1 MTRTRF
7 APSPT
12 GSLHIGGVRT
22 ALYCLLWAR
31 KTGGRFL
38 LRIEDT
44 DQARSTEEAANGI
57 LRDMK
62 WVGLDWD
69 EGPEVGGPVG
79 PYFQS
84 QRLATYDR
92 YIGDLMAAGKAYHAY
107 ETGDELTA
115 ERKAAEAKKETFL
128 YRRREYSKDDL
139 ARFEAEGRKP
149 VVRLLA
155 PRDAITVADRV
166 LGDVTVPGEQLD
178 DLVLRKAD
186 GFPTYHFAVVV
197 DDQLMG
203 VELVLRGQEH
213 LMNTHKHEGICRA
226 FGWTRPE
233 CAHLPLINNP
243 TGTKMSK
250 RDKAKIAREAAKA
263 AVKAGTAPADLAD
276 RAGVSL
282 TEMTAF
288 LDKKSDSVPTAEAL
302 ARVLG
307 LQLPMIEV
315 ADFRRGGYL
324 PEALLNYLLLLGW
337 NPGNDREFYTLDEMV
352 DAFDI
357 ERINKTAAKFDPAK
371 LEWMN
376 GEYMKRLPVERLLDL
391 HDQYLAVWPASPMQ
405 GLSRASREPIFAL
418 WRERA
423 ATFSKMDEMAGFLFR
438 RPASYDERAVKKHLA
453 DGGLDRLAQAHAAFD
468 ATDDWT
474 AAGLEAAV
482 APLTDG
488 TPQGMGRFAQPLRV
502 AITGTAVSPPIYD
515 VLAYLGRDEVLARI
529 ADAREKLA

>member
-69 EGPEVGGPVG
+69 EGPEVGGDDG

-92 YIGDLMAAGKAYHAY
+92 YIGELLDAGKAYHAY

-115 ERKAAEAKKETFL
+115 ERKAAEAAKETFL
-128 YRRREYSKDDL
+128 YRRRTYTAEDM

-149 VVRLLA
+149 VVRLIA
-155 PRDAITVADRV
+155 PRYPITVADRV
-166 LGDVTVPGEQLD
+166 LGEVTVPGEQLD

-197 DDQLMG
+197 DDELME

-226 FGWTRPE
+226 FGWTRAE
-233 CAHLPLINNP
+233 CAHLPLISNP
-243 TGTKMSK
+243 SGTKMSK
-250 RDKAKIAREAAKA
+250 RDKAKVAREAART
-263 AVKAGTAPADLAD
+263 AVKGGTAVADLAD
-276 RAGVSL
+276 RAGLSL

-288 LDKKSDSVPTAEAL
+288 LDKKSDAVPSAEAL
-302 ARVLG
+302 ARALG
-307 LQLPMIEV
+307 LELPMIEV

-337 NPGNDREFYTLDEMV
+337 NPGNDRELYSLDEMV
-352 DAFDI
+352 ESFDI
-357 ERINKTAAKFDPAK
+357 DRINKTAAKFDPAK

-376 GEYMKRLPVERLLDL
+376 GEYMKRLPLERLLDL
-391 HDQYLAVWPASPMQ
+391 HDQYLAVRPGSPMQ
-405 GLSRASREPIFAL
+405 GMSRASREPIFAL

-423 ATFSKMDEMAGFLFR
+423 ATFAKMDDMAAFLFH
-438 RPASYDERAVKKHLA
+438 RPSSYDERAVKKHLA
-453 DGGLDRLAQAHAAFD
+453 DGGIERLAAAHTAFEG
-468 ATDDWT
+468 AEWT
-474 AAGLEAAV
+474 AAGLEAAI

-515 VLAYLGRDEVLARI
+515 VLAYLGKEESLARI